1 VSYLSDSD
9 IEDFLTYIG
18 GNPSPCRFLGCK
30 ETVYWIRPKSKAAPE
45 MFTATLQRHIHEAA
59 EKKPTINEI
68 RRNPGGSQW

>member
-1 VSYLSDSD
+1 
-9 IEDFLTYIG
+9 
-18 GNPSPCRFLGCK
+18 
-30 ETVYWIRPKSKAAPE
+30 